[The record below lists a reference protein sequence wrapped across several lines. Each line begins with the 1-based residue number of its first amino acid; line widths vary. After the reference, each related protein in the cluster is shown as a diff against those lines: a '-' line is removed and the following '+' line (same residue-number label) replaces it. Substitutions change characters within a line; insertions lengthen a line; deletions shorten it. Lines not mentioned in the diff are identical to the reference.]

1 MMQRS
6 RTTMLSMNAG
16 DDENHT
22 EGNITFGERASIQT
36 SVLGA
41 VIDAQGDIAFGAGA
55 NIRTQED
62 QEDSYV
68 RISSRGQTSFGENA
82 FVTSG
87 TSLDIIGNKGI
98 FLDKGAVL
106 QSKLED
112 GSKNHTSLVS
122 EHGENSV
129 VQGQTAYIR
138 TGDESGVGG
147 GSIELGDNSQ
157 VSARDNVSMNVTGD
171 VVLDGQF
178 LSTSLHETEIRSS
191 EGNVVLKDESE
202 LISYGDVYLDAAG
215 SIDIGSDSF
224 IFAGNDPD
232 ASNRVGKKDVSFT
245 AGQDVTIGK
254 GTVVLTQADLNIEAK
269 RGSVVFEEESAV
281 GVLSSSEDEEINRLK
296 VFAGKDFTV
305 KDTVMLFA
313 SEEAQLKAGGNFE
326 LGQGSV
332 LAGDGLVKVEAG
344 KDVSLKHG
352 SGIEGFSSDGVEN
365 LEIHAERN
373 VHQDASADGI
383 ASDRLEVSAGGSVEL
398 LAQKSAKD
406 KELGN
411 RVDELIVSAG
421 SDINLVLNGQKQ
433 EIQINEEKGNIIN
446 GNLTI
451 ENYNGPLSVGYEL
464 TVNGH
469 AEMKADSVLLK
480 DLQASQD
487 IYLEANGEIRA
498 NELAS
503 GADVTI
509 VQRSAD
515 PSAAVLVKNV
525 DAGDQIFVLNAGG
538 PISLEKSVS
547 GNSTMIFV
555 SQDGYK
561 PDRNVISSRSNRVGI
576 FAAAPQ
582 MLSVFD
588 RFDRE
593 ISYLSKDSLQADQRH
608 HHYALYRYGE
618 DTHMPAS
625 RLFFNGYRAESV
637 SPSNGLI
644 KEALLVVTNRWQ
656 VNMGEEGAGE
666 ETED

>member
-1 MMQRS
+1 M
-6 RTTMLSMNAG
+6 
-16 DDENHT
+16 
-22 EGNITFGERASIQT
+22 
-36 SVLGA
+36 A
-41 VIDAQGDIAFGAGA
+41 V
-55 NIRTQED
+55 
-62 QEDSYV
+62 S
-68 RISSRGQTSFGENA
+68 
-82 FVTSG
+82 
-87 TSLDIIGNKGI
+87 
-98 FLDKGAVL
+98 
-106 QSKLED
+106 
-112 GSKNHTSLVS
+112 
-122 EHGENSV
+122 
-129 VQGQTAYIR
+129 
-138 TGDESGVGG
+138 
-147 GSIELGDNSQ
+147 
-157 VSARDNVSMNVTGD
+157 
-171 VVLDGQF
+171 
-178 LSTSLHETEIRSS
+178 
-191 EGNVVLKDESE
+191 
-202 LISYGDVYLDAAG
+202 
-215 SIDIGSDSF
+215 
-224 IFAGNDPD
+224 
-232 ASNRVGKKDVSFT
+232 
-245 AGQDVTIGK
+245 
-254 GTVVLTQADLNIEAK
+254 
-269 RGSVVFEEESAV
+269 
-281 GVLSSSEDEEINRLK
+281 
-296 VFAGKDFTV
+296 AGKDFTI

-313 SEEAQLKAGGNFE
+313 AEEAQLRAGENFE

-344 KDVSLKHG
+344 KDVSLKQG

-365 LEIHAERN
+365 FEISAGRN
-373 VHQDASADGI
+373 LYQDASADGI

-446 GNLTI
+446 GNLAI

-464 TVNGH
+464 TVNGQ

-480 DLQASQD
+480 DLQASRD

-498 NELAS
+498 NGLVS

-509 VQRSAD
+509 VQRSSD
-515 PSAAVLVKNV
+515 PSAAVAVKNV

-538 PISLEKSVS
+538 PVSLEKSVS

-588 RFDRE
+588 RFGRE
-593 ISYLSKDSLQADQRH
+593 ISYFSKDSLQADQRH
-608 HHYALYRYGE
+608 QHYALYRYGE

-644 KEALLVVTNRWQ
+644 KEALLFVTNRWQ
-656 VNMGEEGAGE
+656 VNMGEEGIGE
-666 ETED
+666 EVED

>member
-1 MMQRS
+1 
-6 RTTMLSMNAG
+6 
-16 DDENHT
+16 
-22 EGNITFGERASIQT
+22 
-36 SVLGA
+36 
-41 VIDAQGDIAFGAGA
+41 
-55 NIRTQED
+55 
-62 QEDSYV
+62 
-68 RISSRGQTSFGENA
+68 
-82 FVTSG
+82 
-87 TSLDIIGNKGI
+87 
-98 FLDKGAVL
+98 
-106 QSKLED
+106 
-112 GSKNHTSLVS
+112 
-122 EHGENSV
+122 
-129 VQGQTAYIR
+129 
-138 TGDESGVGG
+138 
-147 GSIELGDNSQ
+147 
-157 VSARDNVSMNVTGD
+157 MNVTGD

-269 RGSVVFEEESAV
+269 RGSVVFEEETAV
-281 GVLSSSEDEEINRLK
+281 GVLSPSEDEEINRLT
-296 VFAGKDFTV
+296 VSAGKDFTI

-498 NELAS
+498 NELAY
-503 GADVTI
+503 GANVTI

-515 PSAAVLVKNV
+515 PSAAVVVKNV

-588 RFDRE
+588 RFGRE

-644 KEALLVVTNRWQ
+644 KEALLFVTNRWQ
-656 VNMGEEGAGE
+656 VNMGEEGAEE

>member
-1 MMQRS
+1 
-6 RTTMLSMNAG
+6 
-16 DDENHT
+16 
-22 EGNITFGERASIQT
+22 
-36 SVLGA
+36 
-41 VIDAQGDIAFGAGA
+41 
-55 NIRTQED
+55 
-62 QEDSYV
+62 
-68 RISSRGQTSFGENA
+68 
-82 FVTSG
+82 
-87 TSLDIIGNKGI
+87 
-98 FLDKGAVL
+98 
-106 QSKLED
+106 
-112 GSKNHTSLVS
+112 
-122 EHGENSV
+122 
-129 VQGQTAYIR
+129 
-138 TGDESGVGG
+138 
-147 GSIELGDNSQ
+147 
-157 VSARDNVSMNVTGD
+157 MNVTGD

>member
-1 MMQRS
+1 M
-6 RTTMLSMNAG
+6 
-16 DDENHT
+16 
-22 EGNITFGERASIQT
+22 
-36 SVLGA
+36 
-41 VIDAQGDIAFGAGA
+41 
-55 NIRTQED
+55 
-62 QEDSYV
+62 
-68 RISSRGQTSFGENA
+68 
-82 FVTSG
+82 
-87 TSLDIIGNKGI
+87 
-98 FLDKGAVL
+98 DKGAVL
-106 QSKLED
+106 QSKLEV

-122 EHGENSV
+122 EHGDIRLGENSV

-157 VSARDNVSMNVTGD
+157 VSAKDNVSMTATGD

-178 LSTSLHETEIRSS
+178 LSTSLNETVIKSS
-191 EGNVVLKDESE
+191 EGNVVLKDASE

-215 SIDIGSDSF
+215 SIDIGSESF

-232 ASNRVGKKDVSFT
+232 ASNRVGKKDVSFS

-281 GVLSSSEDEEINRLK
+281 GVLSSSEDEEINRLA
-296 VFAGKDFTV
+296 VSAGKDFTI

-313 SEEAQLKAGGNFE
+313 AEEAQLRAGENFE

-344 KDVSLKHG
+344 KDVSLKQG

-365 LEIHAERN
+365 FEISAGRN
-373 VHQDASADGI
+373 LYQDASADGI

-446 GNLTI
+446 GNLAI

-464 TVNGH
+464 TVNGQ

-480 DLQASQD
+480 DLQASRD

-498 NELAS
+498 NGLVS

-509 VQRSAD
+509 VQRSSD
-515 PSAAVLVKNV
+515 PSAAVAVKMSMPE
-525 DAGDQIFVLNAGG
+525 IR
-538 PISLEKSVS
+538 SLS
-547 GNSTMIFV
+547 
-555 SQDGYK
+555 
-561 PDRNVISSRSNRVGI
+561 
-576 FAAAPQ
+576 
-582 MLSVFD
+582 
-588 RFDRE
+588 
-593 ISYLSKDSLQADQRH
+593 
-608 HHYALYRYGE
+608 
-618 DTHMPAS
+618 
-625 RLFFNGYRAESV
+625 
-637 SPSNGLI
+637 
-644 KEALLVVTNRWQ
+644 
-656 VNMGEEGAGE
+656 
-666 ETED
+666 

>member
-1 MMQRS
+1 M
-6 RTTMLSMNAG
+6 
-16 DDENHT
+16 
-22 EGNITFGERASIQT
+22 
-36 SVLGA
+36 
-41 VIDAQGDIAFGAGA
+41 
-55 NIRTQED
+55 
-62 QEDSYV
+62 
-68 RISSRGQTSFGENA
+68 
-82 FVTSG
+82 
-87 TSLDIIGNKGI
+87 
-98 FLDKGAVL
+98 
-106 QSKLED
+106 
-112 GSKNHTSLVS
+112 
-122 EHGENSV
+122 
-129 VQGQTAYIR
+129 
-138 TGDESGVGG
+138 
-147 GSIELGDNSQ
+147 
-157 VSARDNVSMNVTGD
+157 
-171 VVLDGQF
+171 
-178 LSTSLHETEIRSS
+178 
-191 EGNVVLKDESE
+191 
-202 LISYGDVYLDAAG
+202 
-215 SIDIGSDSF
+215 
-224 IFAGNDPD
+224 
-232 ASNRVGKKDVSFT
+232 GKKDVSFT

-269 RGSVVFEEESAV
+269 RGSVVLEGESAV

-313 SEEAQLKAGGNFE
+313 SEEAQLKAGENFE
-326 LGQGSV
+326 LGRDSV

-464 TVNGH
+464 TVNRH

-498 NELAS
+498 NGLAS

-515 PSAAVLVKNV
+515 PSAAVVVKNV

-538 PISLEKSVS
+538 PVSLEKSVS

-588 RFDRE
+588 RFGRE

-644 KEALLVVTNRWQ
+644 KEALLFVTNRWQ
-656 VNMGEEGAGE
+656 VNMGEEGTE
-666 ETED
+666 EEIED

>member
-1 MMQRS
+1 M
-6 RTTMLSMNAG
+6 A
-16 DDENHT
+16 
-22 EGNITFGERASIQT
+22 
-36 SVLGA
+36 
-41 VIDAQGDIAFGAGA
+41 
-55 NIRTQED
+55 
-62 QEDSYV
+62 
-68 RISSRGQTSFGENA
+68 
-82 FVTSG
+82 
-87 TSLDIIGNKGI
+87 
-98 FLDKGAVL
+98 
-106 QSKLED
+106 
-112 GSKNHTSLVS
+112 
-122 EHGENSV
+122 
-129 VQGQTAYIR
+129 
-138 TGDESGVGG
+138 
-147 GSIELGDNSQ
+147 
-157 VSARDNVSMNVTGD
+157 VSAGR
-171 VVLDGQF
+171 
-178 LSTSLHETEIRSS
+178 
-191 EGNVVLKDESE
+191 
-202 LISYGDVYLDAAG
+202 
-215 SIDIGSDSF
+215 
-224 IFAGNDPD
+224 
-232 ASNRVGKKDVSFT
+232 
-245 AGQDVTIGK
+245 
-254 GTVVLTQADLNIEAK
+254 
-269 RGSVVFEEESAV
+269 
-281 GVLSSSEDEEINRLK
+281 
-296 VFAGKDFTV
+296 DFTI

-313 SEEAQLKAGGNFE
+313 SEEAQLRAGENFE

-344 KDVSLKHG
+344 KDVFLKQG
-352 SGIEGFSSDGVEN
+352 SGIEGFSSDGVESFEISAGRN
-365 LEIHAERN
+365 LY
-373 VHQDASADGI
+373 QDASADGI
-383 ASDRLEVSAGGSVEL
+383 ASERLEVSAGGSVEL

-411 RVDELIVSAG
+411 RIDQLIISAG
-421 SDINLVLNGQKQ
+421 SDIDLVLNGQKE
-433 EIQINEEKGNIIN
+433 EIQINVEKGNVVN
-446 GNLTI
+446 GNLSMD
-451 ENYNGPLSVGYEL
+451 NYNGPLSVGYEL

-515 PSAAVLVKNV
+515 PSAAVVVKNV
-525 DAGDQIFVLNAGG
+525 DAGGQIFVLNAGG

-588 RFDRE
+588 RFGRE
-593 ISYLSKDSLQADQRH
+593 ISYLSKDSLQADQLH

-644 KEALLVVTNRWQ
+644 KEALLFVTNRWQ
-656 VNMGEEGAGE
+656 VNMGEEGAEE